1 MLIRQIQGQI
11 AKQVHEERDSVSEY
25 DSWSDLEDNFAL
37 AYEPI
42 PLNIKL
48 DTWRKM
54 SKKEILRKV
63 NSKKVRKDFEYLTH
77 GEILDHIE
85 KMQLN
90 ARYLSSK
97 FGINH
102 LMPHLE
108 NDLRIPDHEDHV
120 KNYSREERDIQEELT
135 ETEAEDNLSLASFIS
150 GKEIYLSRADILNK
164 IHKSKGMS
172 GLENHPGVTR
182 VNKSPVNGAVK
193 TSRDNHTNGKLSPA
207 RKQPSRHD
215 SWSSRASSILKDPE
229 AIYVSRVELLKKI
242 SITDDSV
249 PNRKSPVNKERRS
262 ATPTQS
268 RQEKHQKRE
277 KRVHDSWSSR
287 ASSILAAAAMDMEEE
302 QGRNSH
308 QDEPPYMSRVELL
321 KHLQTKSLEAL
332 SAASDKSQSPESDS
346 DASTVKN
353 GSGDQKKGQT
363 RKWLSQKLQ
372 FEKDMIS
379 AIRDNYAG
387 HNSTLNND
395 NNNNIL
401 NERSNSSKANK
412 EGRQRHESKM
422 QQGERE
428 KQRSGNKSL
437 EMKVSR
443 DDETSEQVSG
453 HAGAKDKRSIQEPGL
468 GHTSDWD
475 SCSCVTCNTCQL
487 SDCSCSDYSESSN
500 ASKSS
505 HSSDGSVETIVDAQE
520 RAVKHSDIYVI
531 NGSDVSK
538 ASSKGSSKSK
548 LSKKSNNYDP
558 LPLNGIDKIKQRKF
572 TDEEIEKERRHEKEE
587 NIRRMST
594 NEKQSNKERR
604 IRPKEIKG
612 SIKSKG
618 SWTNEEFAQLYEPVS
633 ADELIKKKQMKDLRQ
648 HLKSWNPELI
658 KTVDKLNTGRRREVI
673 KQLEAVVA
681 HNIDLDN
688 LSEEELGKHLD
699 QALVNLNLGAM
710 YVPMEKNPSNSKA
723 VSRENTDYDTF
734 GSIDSLIFEPKLPT
748 HEDIAEAQEEITQSF
763 EYLENEDDGQMEM
776 DAATDGRHPSRHYNN
791 NNNNNSNNIL
801 AKVMQFEKPASH
813 LERRSPKHEKNALA
827 VGQTTFAERVK
838 LFQSLGGQERRDV
851 TSDYKGMSGLEFE
864 EIENQPAV
872 SAVRRHDSPIIELP
886 SHKREKPG
894 LTQTTWKEQ
903 ALVKT
908 KTERSGRDSSASA
921 TSVSTNSSG
930 STVIYNVEVAES
942 DEDEFVKKTSF
953 KRRGSTVELP
963 VSSTTKTVEMES
975 VCSVCGECKSIVS
988 EWSCSCYT
996 YEEECSCVADCSEC
1010 GNTETLQRGINMED
1024 EEEPVRR
1031 SRNEVII
1038 SNHIPIVGN
1047 LRRVS
1052 RDAKEEKTMNIEKA
1066 REKKGYIIEDEEEKV
1081 PERAP
1086 SIESSNKMPLKLK
1099 EKLNRNES
1107 FQKLQKRNQF
1117 RSISPDVKHDSDSKP
1132 SYENYKQSGLLV
1144 EVEDGVPLIY
1154 KNEHLT
1160 IVSEEPDSKC
1170 LDASPKSKGSEMA
1183 DSGISSNSA
1192 SISPNS
1198 SSSGSSNSGQK
1209 NVETISEEEAL
1220 DAVKKIVPPGKKR
1233 DTMIR
1238 ELKTK
1243 LKERFPSDTIET
1255 QRNQRL
1261 SKNNNISSKSSTI
1274 KNAEVGPKL
1283 NKILTALRPEQGGLG
1298 GSRSSSRLLQPHYR
1312 NNSFSQDEE
1321 LSEPEMT
1328 GTDTECDSSV
1338 YDPSLPP
1345 GQYCHL
1351 YLCICLF
1358 LLHAGLE
1365 TQMRSPPPAP
1375 PPTAQGGKRGSLAI
1389 TSPGASPSPGS
1400 KPSSRS
1406 SSRLSPLERREQIY
1420 GPGGVFGPT
1429 GPFSTP
1435 EISRYPEVTQTKR
1448 ISFADMVDGKSDQSG
1463 FAEDRSDK
1471 SQYVSNPV
1479 ITCQQPGRKPSPVSG
1494 TRVESYHDKRS
1505 GSAPASG
1512 QAQESGDA
1520 WVQEKQKRMLN
1531 WINRSQVA
1539 LGAKLIGK

>member
-1 MLIRQIQGQI
+1 MTIILGTEPDSDAESIYESRKLLIRQIQGQI

-48 DTWRKM
+48 DTWRRM

-63 NSKKVRKDFEYLTH
+63 NSKKVRKDFEYLSH
-77 GEILDHIE
+77 GEILDQIE

-108 NDLRIPDHEDHV
+108 NDLRIPDHEDQ
-120 KNYSREERDIQEELT
+120 NYSGGRAELDNPEEQT
-135 ETEAEDNLSLASFIS
+135 ETEVEDNLSLASFIS

-164 IHKSKGMS
+164 IHKSKAKS
-172 GLENHPGVTR
+172 GPENHPGVTR
-182 VNKSPVNGAVK
+182 VNKSPDNGAVK
-193 TSRDNHTNGKLSPA
+193 SSRDNHTNGKLSPA

-249 PNRKSPVNKERRS
+249 TNRKSPVNKERRS
-262 ATPTQS
+262 VTPPQS
-268 RQEKHQKRE
+268 RQERHQKRE

-302 QGRNSH
+302 EATARER
-308 QDEPPYMSRVELL
+308 QDDPPYMSRVELL

-353 GSGDQKKGQT
+353 ESRDQKKGQT

-387 HNSTLNND
+387 HDSTPNND

-401 NERSNSSKANK
+401 NERNNSSKANK
-412 EGRQRHESKM
+412 EGRHGHGSNKM
-422 QQGERE
+422 QPGERE
-428 KQRSGNKSL
+428 KRSSGNKNL

-443 DDETSEQVSG
+443 DDATFEQVSG
-453 HAGAKDKRSIQEPGL
+453 HAGAKDTRSSQDPGP
-468 GHTSDWD
+468 GHTGSDWD

-604 IRPKEIKG
+604 TRPKEVKG
-612 SIKSKG
+612 SVKSKG

-633 ADELIKKKQMKDLRQ
+633 ADDLIKKKQMKDLRQ
-648 HLKSWNPELI
+648 HLKSWNPELV
-658 KTVDKLNTGRRREVI
+658 KTVDKLNTGRRKEVI

-681 HNIDLDN
+681 QNIDLDN

-699 QALVNLNLGAM
+699 QALNNLNLGAM

-776 DAATDGRHPSRHYNN
+776 DSAGGGHPPRHYNN
-791 NNNNNSNNIL
+791 NNNNNNNINFQE
-801 AKVMQFEKPASH
+801 KVMQFEKPVSH

-838 LFQSLGGQERRDV
+838 LFQSLGGQERRNV
-851 TSDYKGMSGLEFE
+851 TSDSKGMIGLESE

-872 SAVRRHDSPIIELP
+872 AVRRRDSPMIELP
-886 SHKREKPG
+886 SHKREKPAPA
-894 LTQTTWKEQ
+894 QTTWKEQ

-930 STVIYNVEVAES
+930 STVIYNVDVAES
-942 DEDEFVKKTSF
+942 DNEEFVKKTSF

-963 VSSTTKTVEMES
+963 VSSTSKAAEMETL
-975 VCSVCGECKSIVS
+975 CSVCGECKSIVS

-996 YEEECSCVADCSEC
+996 YEDECSCVPDCSEC
-1010 GNTETLQRGINMED
+1010 GNSETLQRGISM
-1024 EEEPVRR
+1024 EEEEEGPGRR
-1031 SRNEVII
+1031 SRKEVMI

-1047 LRRVS
+1047 LRRIS
-1052 RDAKEEKTMNIEKA
+1052 RDVKDQQTMNIEKA
-1066 REKKGYIIEDEEEKV
+1066 REKKGYIIEDEEETV

-1086 SIESSNKMPLKLK
+1086 SVESNNKMPIKLK

-1117 RSISPDVKHDSDSKP
+1117 RSISPEVKHDSDSKV
-1132 SYENYKQSGLLV
+1132 SYENYKKSGLLV
-1144 EVEDGVPLIY
+1144 EVENGVPLIY

-1160 IVSEEPDSKC
+1160 LVSEEPDSKC
-1170 LDASPKSKGSEMA
+1170 LDVSPKSKGSDMG

-1209 NVETISEEEAL
+1209 DIATISEEDAL

-1255 QRNQRL
+1255 QRNQRMT
-1261 SKNNNISSKSSTI
+1261 NNVTSKSNTI

-1283 NKILTALRPEQGGLG
+1283 NKILTALRPEQGG
-1298 GSRSSSRLLQPHYR
+1298 SRSSSRLLQAHYR
-1312 NNSFSQDEE
+1312 NNSFSQDED
-1321 LSEPEMT
+1321 LSGPEMT
-1328 GTDTECDSSV
+1328 GSETECESSV

-1345 GQYCHL
+1345 G
-1351 YLCICLF
+1351 
-1358 LLHAGLE
+1358 
-1365 TQMRSPPPAP
+1365 
-1375 PPTAQGGKRGSLAI
+1375 
-1389 TSPGASPSPGS
+1389 
-1400 KPSSRS
+1400 
-1406 SSRLSPLERREQIY
+1406 
-1420 GPGGVFGPT
+1420 
-1429 GPFSTP
+1429 
-1435 EISRYPEVTQTKR
+1435 
-1448 ISFADMVDGKSDQSG
+1448 
-1463 FAEDRSDK
+1463 
-1471 SQYVSNPV
+1471 
-1479 ITCQQPGRKPSPVSG
+1479 
-1494 TRVESYHDKRS
+1494 
-1505 GSAPASG
+1505 
-1512 QAQESGDA
+1512 
-1520 WVQEKQKRMLN
+1520 
-1531 WINRSQVA
+1531 
-1539 LGAKLIGK
+1539 

>member
-1 MLIRQIQGQI
+1 MTLLLGTEPDSDAESIYESRKLLIRQIQGQI

-48 DTWRKM
+48 DTWRGM

-63 NSKKVRKDFEYLTH
+63 NSKKVRKDFEYLSH
-77 GEILDHIE
+77 GEILDQIE

-108 NDLRIPDHEDHV
+108 NDLRIPDHEDQV
-120 KNYSREERDIQEELT
+120 QNYSRGRAEQDNTE
-135 ETEAEDNLSLASFIS
+135 ETEVEDNLSLASFIS
-150 GKEIYLSRADILNK
+150 GKEIYLSRADIINK
-164 IHKSKGMS
+164 IHKSKGKS
-172 GLENHPGVTR
+172 GPENHPGVTR

-193 TSRDNHTNGKLSPA
+193 SSSRDNQTNGKLSPPA

-249 PNRKSPVNKERRS
+249 TNRKSSPVNKERRS
-262 ATPTQS
+262 VTPTQS
-268 RQEKHQKRE
+268 RQQRHQKRE

-287 ASSILAAAAMDMEEE
+287 ASSILAAAAMDMEEDE
-302 QGRNSH
+302 S
-308 QDEPPYMSRVELL
+308 QDNPPDYSKSRVELL
-321 KHLQTKSLEAL
+321 KQLQTKSLEAL

-346 DASTVKN
+346 DSSTVKN

-379 AIRDNYAG
+379 AIRDNYTG
-387 HNSTLNND
+387 HNSTANND

-401 NERSNSSKANK
+401 NERNNSSKTNK
-412 EGRQRHESKM
+412 EGSRHDHEIQKM
-422 QQGERE
+422 QQPGERE
-428 KQRSGNKSL
+428 KGRSGNKNL
-437 EMKVSR
+437 EMKESR
-443 DDETSEQVSG
+443 DDEIVSG
-453 HAGAKDKRSIQEPGL
+453 HAGTKDTQRSSQVQDPG
-468 GHTSDWD
+468 HSDWD

-538 ASSKGSSKSK
+538 ASSKASSKSK

-558 LPLNGIDKIKQRKF
+558 LPLNGIDKVKQRKF

-594 NEKQSNKERR
+594 NEKQSSKERR
-604 IRPKEIKG
+604 TRPKEIKG
-612 SIKSKG
+612 SVKSRG

-633 ADELIKKKQMKDLRQ
+633 ADDLIKKKQMKDLRQ

-658 KTVDKLNTGRRREVI
+658 KTVDKLNTGRRKEVI

-699 QALVNLNLGAM
+699 QALNNLNLGAM

-776 DAATDGRHPSRHYNN
+776 DAAAGGHPQRHYNN
-791 NNNNNSNNIL
+791 NNIINNKNIQE
-801 AKVMQFEKPASH
+801 KVLQFEKPASH

-838 LFQSLGGQERRDV
+838 LFQSLGGQEKRNV
-851 TSDYKGMSGLEFE
+851 TSDSKGMSGLESE
-864 EIENQPAV
+864 DIENQPAV
-872 SAVRRHDSPIIELP
+872 RRRDSPMIELP
-886 SHKREKPG
+886 SHKREKPAPA
-894 LTQTTWKEQ
+894 QTTWKEQ

-942 DEDEFVKKTSF
+942 DDEEFVKKTSF

-963 VSSTTKTVEMES
+963 ASSATKTAEMETL
-975 VCSVCGECKSIVS
+975 CSVCGECKSIVS

-996 YEEECSCVADCSEC
+996 YEDECSCVPDCSEC
-1010 GNTETLQRGINMED
+1010 GNTETLQRGISMED
-1024 EEEPVRR
+1024 EELGPDRR
-1031 SRNEVII
+1031 SRKEVII
-1038 SNHIPIVGN
+1038 ANHIPIVGN

-1052 RDAKEEKTMNIEKA
+1052 RDVKEQQTMNIEKA
-1066 REKKGYIIEDEEEKV
+1066 REKKGYIIEDEEEAV

-1086 SIESSNKMPLKLK
+1086 SVESSNKMPIKLK

-1117 RSISPDVKHDSDSKP
+1117 RSISPDVRHDSDTKA
-1132 SYENYKQSGLLV
+1132 SYENYKKSGLLV

-1160 IVSEEPDSKC
+1160 IVSEEPESKC
-1170 LDASPKSKGSEMA
+1170 LDASPKS
-1183 DSGISSNSA
+1183 
-1192 SISPNS
+1192 
-1198 SSSGSSNSGQK
+1198 
-1209 NVETISEEEAL
+1209 
-1220 DAVKKIVPPGKKR
+1220 
-1233 DTMIR
+1233 
-1238 ELKTK
+1238 
-1243 LKERFPSDTIET
+1243 
-1255 QRNQRL
+1255 
-1261 SKNNNISSKSSTI
+1261 
-1274 KNAEVGPKL
+1274 
-1283 NKILTALRPEQGGLG
+1283 
-1298 GSRSSSRLLQPHYR
+1298 
-1312 NNSFSQDEE
+1312 
-1321 LSEPEMT
+1321 
-1328 GTDTECDSSV
+1328 
-1338 YDPSLPP
+1338 
-1345 GQYCHL
+1345 
-1351 YLCICLF
+1351 
-1358 LLHAGLE
+1358 
-1365 TQMRSPPPAP
+1365 
-1375 PPTAQGGKRGSLAI
+1375 
-1389 TSPGASPSPGS
+1389 
-1400 KPSSRS
+1400 
-1406 SSRLSPLERREQIY
+1406 
-1420 GPGGVFGPT
+1420 
-1429 GPFSTP
+1429 
-1435 EISRYPEVTQTKR
+1435 
-1448 ISFADMVDGKSDQSG
+1448 
-1463 FAEDRSDK
+1463 
-1471 SQYVSNPV
+1471 
-1479 ITCQQPGRKPSPVSG
+1479 
-1494 TRVESYHDKRS
+1494 
-1505 GSAPASG
+1505 
-1512 QAQESGDA
+1512 
-1520 WVQEKQKRMLN
+1520 
-1531 WINRSQVA
+1531 
-1539 LGAKLIGK
+1539 

>member
-249 PNRKSPVNKERRS
+249 PNRKSTVNKERRS

-387 HNSTLNND
+387 HDSTPNND

-401 NERSNSSKANK
+401 NERTNSSKANK
-412 EGRQRHESKM
+412 EGRHGHGSKM
-422 QQGERE
+422 QQPGERE
-428 KQRSGNKSL
+428 KRSSGNKNL

-443 DDETSEQVSG
+443 DDATLEQVSG
-453 HAGAKDKRSIQEPGL
+453 HAGAKDTRSSQDPGP

-604 IRPKEIKG
+604 TRPKEIKG
-612 SIKSKG
+612 SVKSKG

-633 ADELIKKKQMKDLRQ
+633 ADDLIKKKQMRDLRQ
-648 HLKSWNPELI
+648 HLKSWNPELV
-658 KTVDKLNTGRRREVI
+658 KTVDKLNTGRRKEVI

-699 QALVNLNLGAM
+699 QALNNLNLGAM

-776 DAATDGRHPSRHYNN
+776 DSAGGGHPPRHYNN
-791 NNNNNSNNIL
+791 NDNNNINFQE
-801 AKVMQFEKPASH
+801 KVMQFEKPASH

-838 LFQSLGGQERRDV
+838 LFQSLGGQERRNV
-851 TSDYKGMSGLEFE
+851 TSDSKGMIGLESE
-864 EIENQPAV
+864 EMENQPAV
-872 SAVRRHDSPIIELP
+872 AARRRDSPMIELP
-886 SHKREKPG
+886 SHKREKPAPAQ
-894 LTQTTWKEQ
+894 QTTWKEQ

-942 DEDEFVKKTSF
+942 DNEEFVKKTSF

-963 VSSTTKTVEMES
+963 VSSTTKAAEMETL
-975 VCSVCGECKSIVS
+975 CSVCGECKSIMS

-996 YEEECSCVADCSEC
+996 YEDECSCVPDCSEC
-1010 GNTETLQRGINMED
+1010 GNTDTLQRGISIEE
-1024 EEEPVRR
+1024 EEEPGPGRT
-1031 SRNEVII
+1031 SRKEVMI

-1047 LRRVS
+1047 LRRIS
-1052 RDAKEEKTMNIEKA
+1052 RDVKDQQTMNIEKA
-1066 REKKGYIIEDEEEKV
+1066 REKKGYIIEDEEETI

-1086 SIESSNKMPLKLK
+1086 SVESSNKMPIKLK

-1117 RSISPDVKHDSDSKP
+1117 RSISPEVKHDSDSKV
-1132 SYENYKQSGLLV
+1132 SYENYKKSGLLV

-1160 IVSEEPDSKC
+1160 LVSEEPDSKC
-1170 LDASPKSKGSEMA
+1170 LDVSPKSKGSDMG

-1209 NVETISEEEAL
+1209 DIATISEEDAV

-1255 QRNQRL
+1255 QRNQRMTT
-1261 SKNNNISSKSSTI
+1261 NNVSSKSNTI

-1283 NKILTALRPEQGGLG
+1283 NKILTALRPEQGG
-1298 GSRSSSRLLQPHYR
+1298 SRSSSRLLQAHYR
-1312 NNSFSQDEE
+1312 NNSFSQDED
-1321 LSEPEMT
+1321 LSEMT
-1328 GTDTECDSSV
+1328 GSETECESSV

-1345 GQYCHL
+1345 G
-1351 YLCICLF
+1351 
-1358 LLHAGLE
+1358 
-1365 TQMRSPPPAP
+1365 
-1375 PPTAQGGKRGSLAI
+1375 
-1389 TSPGASPSPGS
+1389 
-1400 KPSSRS
+1400 
-1406 SSRLSPLERREQIY
+1406 
-1420 GPGGVFGPT
+1420 
-1429 GPFSTP
+1429 
-1435 EISRYPEVTQTKR
+1435 
-1448 ISFADMVDGKSDQSG
+1448 
-1463 FAEDRSDK
+1463 
-1471 SQYVSNPV
+1471 
-1479 ITCQQPGRKPSPVSG
+1479 
-1494 TRVESYHDKRS
+1494 
-1505 GSAPASG
+1505 
-1512 QAQESGDA
+1512 
-1520 WVQEKQKRMLN
+1520 
-1531 WINRSQVA
+1531 
-1539 LGAKLIGK
+1539 